1 MWGTKM
7 RSVIFSIILTLI
19 LSVPAFAKPPA
30 SAFGQIPKVN
40 DAAISP
46 DGKKIAVYQN
56 MNGSY
61 GIGIYYIDGSGTAPF
76 AVGMEEGVKPDWLY
90 WPNNEII
97 LASFWQSQKYQGT
110 PIRTG
115 HIYSMDITK
124 KKGKVLVKPDNAKE
138 IGSRIGSTNFFRQ
151 WNNIVV
157 DKLTDDPD
165 HILMSFS
172 DEGNNLA
179 PSVQK
184 VNVRTGNSKRVRRGN
199 TSIQEWITDLRGE
212 VRVGQGRSDGSNG
225 DWTLRIRD
233 AEGDNWQSYDKYN
246 GLNGNEAIYGF
257 TSNPNEMIVGRYN
270 GKDTVG
276 LYIYDLGQKRISR
289 KLFHNDDYDVSNLV
303 YSSDGSEIV
312 GASYVADNNQ
322 VELFGTK
329 ESALDRMRA
338 KYDGYSV
345 DYVDSNRDYSKVI
358 VKLSSPSD
366 PGGMF
371 LLEPST
377 DKMNR
382 ISTMYDGL
390 KSADMGEVI
399 TARYTA
405 RDGKKIP
412 AYVTVPIS
420 VTSAPKSL
428 PFIILPHG
436 GPYAR
441 DSKSFDYLA
450 QYFASRGF
458 GVLQMNFRGSAGY
471 GKEFEEAGRQNWV
484 VMQED
489 VEDGTRWLIEK
500 GYADPDRICIA
511 GWSYG
516 GYAALIGSIKNPD
529 LYACTISIAGVTDL
543 KDLINDMKQYRFGK
557 LTAKGFLK
565 GFSDKDDLKENSPA
579 KRGAEMTGPVFLAH
593 GTLDQQ
599 VHFDQYKRM
608 KSALKKGKAKVTAI
622 EFKDEDHYL
631 SNEKNRKKF
640 FMELDSFLEKAI
652 GKSEFAQ

>member
-1 MWGTKM
+1 M
-7 RSVIFSIILTLI
+7 RAVIFSFI
-19 LSVPAFAKPPA
+19 LSIVLSVSAFAKPPA
-30 SAFGQIPKVN
+30 EAFGQIPGVY

-46 DGKKIAVYQN
+46 DGKKLAIYQN

-61 GIGIYYIDGSGTAPF
+61 GIGIYWLDGSQKPT
-76 AVGMEEGVKPDWLY
+76 AVGMEEGVKPQWLY
-90 WPNNEII
+90 WPNNEVI
-97 LASFWQSQKYQGT
+97 LASFWQSHKYQGT
-110 PIRTG
+110 PLRTG
-115 HIYSMDITK
+115 HIYSFDLATR
-124 KKGKVLVKPDNAKE
+124 KGRVLIKPDNAKS
-138 IGSRIGSTNFFRQ
+138 IGSRIGSTAFFRQ
-151 WNNIVV
+151 FNNTVI
-157 DKLTDDPD
+157 DKLKDEPD

-172 DEGNNLA
+172 DDNVAA
-179 PSVQK
+179 PDVQK
-184 VNVRTGNSKRVRRGN
+184 VNVRTGNYKRQRRGSTN
-199 TSIQEWITDLRGE
+199 IQWWHTDLRGE
-212 VRVGQGRSDGSNG
+212 VRVGQGREDKSKP

-233 AEGDNWQSYDKYN
+233 ADGDDWKSYKDYP
-246 GLNGNEAIYGF
+246 GLSGNEDIYGF

-270 GKDTVG
+270 GRDTLG
-276 LYIYDLGQKRISR
+276 LYIYDLAQKSITR
-289 KLFHNDDYDVSNLV
+289 KLFHNDDYDVSSVVL
-303 YSSDGSEIV
+303 SSDGSEII

-322 VELFGTK
+322 IELFGSK
-329 ESALDRMRA
+329 ESAMDALRR

-345 DYVDSNRDYSKVI
+345 DYIDSSRDYSKVI

-366 PGGMF
+366 PGGVF
-371 LLEPST
+371 LVNPST
-377 DKMNR
+377 MDVKR
-382 ISTMYDGL
+382 ISGMYNGL
-390 KSADMGEVI
+390 EAAEMGEVI
-399 TARYTA
+399 SVRYTA

-412 AYVTVPIS
+412 AYVTVPVS
-420 VTSAPKSL
+420 VTSSPKSL

-500 GYADPDRICIA
+500 GYADPERVCIA

-516 GYAALIGSIKNPD
+516 GYAALIASIKNPD
-529 LYACTISIAGVTDL
+529 LYACTISMAGVTDL
-543 KDLINDMKQYRFGK
+543 KDLINDMKQYRFGN

-565 GFSDKDDLKENSPA
+565 GFDAKDDLKVNSPA
-579 KRGAEMTGPVFLAH
+579 KRGEEMQGHVFIAH

-608 KSALKKGKAKVTAI
+608 KKSLKGSKAKVTAI
-622 EFKDEDHYL
+622 EFEDEDHYL

-640 FMELDSFLEKAI
+640 FVELDKFLKKAV
-652 GKSEFAQ
+652 GESEFAR